1 MSSALAAIKKRKTEP
16 PKPEQHIQPQTIA
29 PNTPVDKPKTGMEL
43 LQSLEKRVTEIETAH
58 TFSSIVEEYELRFK
72 MIAEEIANM
81 KDLLIKLQ
89 TFSMD
94 LNTSLFEFV
103 KNTNNTSS
111 VANKEVETST
121 STSTSTS
128 TNTDD
133 DIIDDDSEEETINIM
148 EN

>member
-16 PKPEQHIQPQTIA
+16 PKPEQHIQPQTIT
-29 PNTPVDKPKTGMEL
+29 PNTPVVKPKSGMEL

-58 TFSSIVEEYELRFK
+58 AFSSIVEEYELRFK

-103 KNTNNTSS
+103 KNTNKTSS
-111 VANKEVETST
+111 VANKEAE
-121 STSTSTS
+121 TSTSTS

>member
-1 MSSALAAIKKRKTEP
+1 MSSALAAIKRRKTEP
-16 PKPEQHIQPQTIA
+16 AKEEQRIPPQPST
-29 PNTPVDKPKTGMEL
+29 PSTPVSKPKTAMEI
-43 LQSLEKRVTEIETAH
+43 LQSLEKRVTEIESAH
-58 TFSSIVEEYELRFK
+58 TFNSIVEEYELRFK

-103 KNTNNTSS
+103 KNTNKTSS

-121 STSTSTS
+121 TTTS
-128 TNTDD
+128 TNV
-133 DIIDDDSEEETINIM
+133 DDDSEEETINIM

>member
-16 PKPEQHIQPQTIA
+16 AKEEQRIQPQSNT
-29 PNTPVDKPKTGMEL
+29 PNTPVNKPKSGMEL
-43 LQSLEKRVTEIETAH
+43 LQLLEKRVTEIETSHA
-58 TFSSIVEEYELRFK
+58 FSSIVEEYELRFK

-103 KNTNNTSS
+103 KNTNKTSS
-111 VANKEVETST
+111 VANKEVE
-121 STSTSTS
+121 TSTS

>member
-1 MSSALAAIKKRKTEP
+1 
-16 PKPEQHIQPQTIA
+16 
-29 PNTPVDKPKTGMEL
+29 
-43 LQSLEKRVTEIETAH
+43 
-58 TFSSIVEEYELRFK
+58 

-103 KNTNNTSS
+103 KNTNKTSS

-121 STSTSTS
+121 SP
-128 TNTDD
+128 NM
-133 DIIDDDSEEETINIM
+133 DDDSEEETINIM